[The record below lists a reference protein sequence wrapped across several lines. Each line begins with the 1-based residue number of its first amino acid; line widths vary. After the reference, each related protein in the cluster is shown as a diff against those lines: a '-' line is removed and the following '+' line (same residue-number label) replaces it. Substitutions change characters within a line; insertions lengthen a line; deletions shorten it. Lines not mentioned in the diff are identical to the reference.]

1 MPDAGSHEA
10 QALAKIEAAIS
21 RRGELYEKWQAD
33 LASDQLLGRQFS
45 VPIVIRDALLH
56 AASLGL
62 LDAEAAERLAVQL
75 HCKPLANRP
84 DIAKFNP
91 LDDAYWSLPMAIV
104 WMMSRDWKQVA
115 KQKSDYRTAHED
127 WYCEPNVGLPRDGRL
142 GGYIIDASWQIRSL
156 RPAAIDRLLL
166 ADSFDTTQS
175 VPRASAMTAIEA
187 KRLLWGA
194 LQEQRLI
201 ASGRRDGARSPI
213 PAFLWQDLLPV
224 QDGLDT
230 QEYLREGSHGP
241 RWDEVTV
248 SRADVLLE
256 WPPKTV
262 EVSMRD
268 DEPEVEK
275 WHRFASLPLA
285 PWLPLEVVLSF
296 VQDGWALHPSNMAL
310 SEFEVPT
317 GEDGQWR
324 RQGALLAHQPPGTS
338 NYDDPVIDR
347 FNMALTR
354 AGLEERVRFRG
365 VPYGSVATDI
375 RDIPSSY
382 FVEMRVFGP
391 IPVHNPTISD
401 IAEGARRQHHWES
414 VTVERLGFLRWLSN
428 EYSTIARLHRD
439 YAPVALPWASDSVRE
454 FAAGAAKRM
463 TGDPGPL
470 AVSEAAAW
478 LAWGGMEPPSDCLEK
493 SMVEAVTTA
502 AANLLHR
509 IAIGSLPA
517 FGSRKGRAP
526 ERLESRWFRDA
537 PIIFDTDGKP
547 TPLAYI
553 LGEKGVW
560 FDLLRS
566 ALELGRSE
574 PGWPQDTTF
583 ENVTINSTDIV
594 ALPVMIP
601 AAGPAGMT
609 ADDGRGT
616 AAERAVRRAVKRLWP
631 DGVPAGMTVKIR
643 NEKINDWARA
653 HSLGRT
659 FSASTILRA
668 LGSAR

>member
-1 MPDAGSHEA
+1 MDVLEV
-10 QALAKIEAAIS
+10 LAKIAAAIPH
-21 RRGELYEKWQAD
+21 RGDLYEKWQAD
-33 LASDQLLGRQFS
+33 LASDQLIGRQYS
-45 VPIVIRDALLH
+45 ASIRVTDALLH

-62 LDAEAAERLAVQL
+62 LDAEAAERLAVEL
-75 HCKPLANRP
+75 GCRPLANQP
-84 DIAKFNP
+84 DITKFNP
-91 LDDAYWSLPMAIV
+91 HDDAYWSLPMAMT
-104 WMMSRDWKQVA
+104 WMMSSDWTQVA
-115 KQKSDYRTAHED
+115 LQKSDYRTAHED
-127 WYCEPNVGLPRDGRL
+127 WYCESNVGLPKGGRL
-142 GGYIIDASWQIRSL
+142 SGYIIDASWQIRSL

-166 ADSFDTTQS
+166 ADSFDASQS
-175 VPRASAMTAIEA
+175 FPRASAMTAIEA

-201 ASGRRDGARSPI
+201 ASGRRDGARTPI
-213 PAFLWQDLLPV
+213 PAFLWQDLLPF

-241 RWDEVTV
+241 RWDDVTV
-248 SRADVLLE
+248 SRAEVLRE
-256 WPPKTV
+256 WPSNTV

-268 DEPEVEK
+268 GEPEVEK

-296 VQDGWALHPSNMAL
+296 VQDGWALHLSNSAL
-310 SEFEVPT
+310 SDFVLPS
-317 GEDGQWR
+317 GDDGQWR
-324 RQGALLAHQPPGTS
+324 RKGALLAHQPAGTS
-338 NYDDPVIDR
+338 DYDDPVVDR

-365 VPYGSVATDI
+365 VPYGGPATDI
-375 RDIPSSY
+375 RDIPSTY

-391 IPVHNPTISD
+391 IPFLNPTMGD
-401 IAEGARRQHHWES
+401 IAEGARLQQHWES

-439 YAPVALPWASDSVRE
+439 YAPVALPWAADSVRE
-454 FAAGAAKRM
+454 FIASAAKRM

-470 AVSEAAAW
+470 AISEAAAW

-517 FGSRKGRAP
+517 FGSKRRRAP

-537 PIIFDTDGKP
+537 LIIFDTDGKP
-547 TPLAYI
+547 TPLAHI

-574 PGWPQDTTF
+574 PGWPHDTTF
-583 ENVTINSTDIV
+583 ENVTVNSTDIEEIASAGLTRTAV
-594 ALPVMIP
+594 TGDSGGTP
-601 AAGPAGMT
+601 AHRT
-609 ADDGRGT
+609 IR
-616 AAERAVRRAVKRLWP
+616 RAVRQIWP
-631 DGVPAGMTVKIR
+631 DDAWRDLPVKTR
-643 NEKINDWARA
+643 NARINVWAEA
-653 HSLGRT
+653 HGGQRYGDT
-659 FSASTILRA
+659 TIQRA
-668 LGSAR
+668 LRGLR